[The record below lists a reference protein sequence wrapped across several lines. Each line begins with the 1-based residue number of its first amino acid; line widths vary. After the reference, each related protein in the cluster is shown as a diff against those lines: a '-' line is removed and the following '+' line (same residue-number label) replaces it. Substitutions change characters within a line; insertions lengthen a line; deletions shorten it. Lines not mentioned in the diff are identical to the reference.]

1 MAQRKKRDPKEQGAS
16 SHPLGS
22 VGGVAAGA
30 AAGAISGVAAGP
42 VGSLAGAVGGAALA
56 GAATAAGTPT
66 AARDSDSV
74 QPPLTD
80 QQRREAMDFGA
91 QTHRRLGRGAEWS
104 DAEPTLRSHW
114 SSAARSRPSWEQAR
128 SAVHEGWK
136 REG

>member
-1 MAQRKKRDPKEQGAS
+1 MAQQRRNPKEQGAR
-16 SHPLGS
+16 SHPLGA

-30 AAGAISGVAAGP
+30 AAGAVSGVAAGP

-56 GAATAAGTPT
+56 GAATAAGTPS
-66 AARDSDSV
+66 AARDGGSA
-74 QPPLTD
+74 PPQLTE
-80 QQRREAMDFGA
+80 QQRREAMEFGA
-91 QTHRRLGRGAEWS
+91 QTHRRLGKGAEWS

-114 SSAARSRPSWEQAR
+114 SSSVRSSRPSWEQAR